1 MIPLCVMTPSVQ
13 SFVAHT
19 DNFSTTLLEDWKC
32 EIHHSVYIHFKALIV
47 DQGPKADIAIAVNCY
62 IGKQQ
67 GHMKFRHSFEPRAV
81 DGVVMASLSNRKDP
95 CSCYFFI
102 GTVSG
107 SVCTDGYAERKQNE
121 TRWNSQHGRHGVE
134 RSQVVTRRNT
144 LAQALK
150 EIRNVTSIVL
160 KWRRL
165 PAIKYLGR
173 DRRIQGKIARKKYQS
188 INQSIKTNHAH

>member
-1 MIPLCVMTPSVQ
+1 MVPLSVMTPSVQ

-19 DNFSTTLLEDWKC
+19 DNFSTTLLEGWKC

-67 GHMKFRHSFEPRAV
+67 GHMKFRNSFESGAV
-81 DGVVMASLSNRKDP
+81 DGVVMASLSNRKNP
-95 CSCYFFI
+95 RSCNFFV

-121 TRWNSQHGRHGVE
+121 TRRSQHRRHGTVWKY
-134 RSQVVTRRNT
+134 QVVTR
-144 LAQALK
+144 LSDAESL
-150 EIRNVTSIVL
+150 VPG
-160 KWRRL
+160 RRL
-165 PAIKYLGR
+165 IQPSAVTLRSLQKSREGWKPVTK
-173 DRRIQGKIARKKYQS
+173 RRLHS
-188 INQSIKTNHAH
+188 PLSLSL